1 MKRAKRILCLV
12 MAFALLLP
20 LMAPMGAKAEEVVTD
35 NSHVVVGVETASDAM
50 DLTAV
55 GTTDWMHFTSEKTNQ
70 KMNVTG
76 EELPDIIDFMNAS
89 AASGRTFGQT
99 ADQIWRYQT
108 FTPAKSGAL
117 ADLEVALIKK
127 GDPSDLIAK
136 LYQIISSTDRVL
148 LGTVEIPAADIVSKT
163 PLKLDFGDIELTAGT
178 TYAVAMTQKTL
189 SGQNYYEWSSST
201 TSFESGKITDV
212 AAENWNA
219 ENTGASLRVKIGDF
233 PDPEPVGILH
243 FELVG
248 GLAMKSTMGD
258 SAVTY
263 SWSDGVPTL
272 SAANLKTG
280 GVLSYSGITTGQVTE
295 EAAWVL
301 EVPATD
307 NIQTLTFV
315 SGIWQASAEIYIY
328 ANGDTAKP
336 IYGNSELAAGGT
348 SKLLKYTVTVAPN
361 TSIQVYG
368 KLVSKAHK
376 DGNMSIGGV
385 ALSTTEMDTT
395 LDYVA
400 LLEEAVRAGSA
411 WLNEDISEYFT
422 AQLTKAL
429 NSARAV
435 TESEHPSN
443 LEAYLEYVLLM
454 KAIKAV
460 EGAQASGNYANTYAS
475 GMTASF
481 GWEGDKDAPIGWID
495 GTYKLRDNGNK
506 IVTFGVTSLGAK
518 SVSWYNAEGYLPC
531 FVSEYEK
538 NGMAHKVESFSDL
551 VVIDGKKYE
560 IAYSRM
566 TTTNKS
572 EETKLLP
579 RVSTDLVALSDAAA
593 NAMTVE
599 AGKTVVRDYCIG
611 ADRFGGDY
619 AWPADEVLAAQGSWD
634 AHYDHMKTYWN
645 DRLADLVDIQSIPAK
660 YEELIDAYKAG
671 YIYMLII
678 SDDYELHVGENG
690 YDRVFDHDVI
700 GMLASL
706 IESGHTEHFAD
717 YAQHILKNI
726 EYPDAA
732 WKFSWP
738 FALYLQKTGDSA
750 TVMSFFEDVGGKAGI
765 KTNTHK
771 IASERV
777 VYGNILDEDGK
788 PARIMKITNAIDS
801 NGYWVIDNW
810 AALFGLT
817 TYSYLCDELFALTDE
832 EKYKTESDWAKAE
845 YDSLLKSTEAV
856 LADTMKKYDF
866 SYIPIS
872 MVVPNELSARSDIRD
887 GNWGAHYLFGRWN
900 WDGYLFG
907 ADQNTWLLDQTDA
920 TYDYIIAQKSAVFD
934 SPYNMGG
941 YPHGF
946 YSSSYNAGYF
956 SAALSGEKWRDGGIE
971 AYLWMINNSM
981 SGLYGWWEGV
991 AYPDD
996 TTNLWDRA
1004 SSIGGGGSCQHMW
1017 GQSTATK
1024 VLLDSFL
1031 AEKSDGSIIAGRGLP
1046 LEFNGDGETIEISNW
1061 LCNAGK
1067 HIGFKMETDDKTITF
1082 TLTGDTLENAVS
1094 LELLALVDN
1103 IDSVSVG
1110 CTYDMAAG
1118 AVHIPA
1124 GVKSVTIEMVRD
1136 VADQI
1141 ERDDARQE
1149 LERVIAEGKNV
1160 DQTQYVTSTAKA
1172 LNLAIEAAEA
1182 VVKNGTAAE
1191 LGQAAVAIG
1200 AAVEGLVELRT
1211 YDVVF
1216 DYYTNVSFMK
1226 DPTFGQ
1232 RDDQRMRYGTI
1243 RTGDAAVTF
1252 NKILVNL
1259 KKLTAPWGDV
1269 LISIHTLKADKKTLD
1284 EVIATARLK
1293 VEDVVNGGANTLTFG
1308 EPVTLE
1314 ADTYYAIVFAMD
1326 NTDGVYGAYA
1336 YDSGPLADPSLF
1348 AAKIKGDGSVVDE
1361 SFLGT
1366 PKVKLFRDKTDKTA
1380 LDAAVEAAPAGL
1392 NPDAV
1397 AVLLNRA
1404 ATQQQIDD
1412 ALAAVK
1418 TEAPQQPDSGN
1429 SQPTPKAV
1437 LAQKKSQ
1444 ALTELDD
1451 YAAKLTEEADDSQ
1464 KAVIQDVLKDYRAKI
1479 TAAADVNAVEAV
1491 VKEAKAALAAAAV
1504 SPEEKYADVDRNAWY
1519 YEAVKFMISSGYM
1532 KGVSETRFDVDGT
1545 VTRDQLVTILY
1556 RVAGNPGVKD
1566 LANPFADVKGSTW
1579 YTDAVIWAASSGMV
1593 KGISDTLFAPEMTVT
1608 REQIVTILYRYSG
1621 AEKDET
1627 DHLKAFTD
1635 AGAISDYAVDAM
1647 NWAVGEGLINGVSST
1662 TLSPQGAATRA
1673 QISAIL
1679 MRFQTVS
1686 QTVSG
1691 ITALV

>member
-1 MKRAKRILCLV
+1 MKRAKRILSLV
-12 MAFALLLP
+12 MAFALLPP

-35 NSHVVVGVETASDAM
+35 TSHVVVGVETVSGSM
-50 DLTAV
+50 DLTAA
-55 GTTDWMHFTSEKTNQ
+55 GTTDWIHFTHTQRNR
-70 KMNVTG
+70 KMVDTG
-76 EELPDIIDFMNAS
+76 AELPDIIDFMNAS
-89 AASGRTFGQT
+89 AAQGRTFGQPS
-99 ADQIWRYQT
+99 DQVWRYQT
-108 FTPAKSGAL
+108 FVPAKSGEL
-117 ADLEVALIKK
+117 ANLEVALIKK
-127 GDPSDLIAK
+127 GNPSDLIAK
-136 LYQIISSTDRVL
+136 LYRIDGTDRTL
-148 LGTVEIPAADIVSKT
+148 LGTAEVPVAGIVNNT
-163 PLKLDFGDIELTAGT
+163 PLKLDFGNIGELTAGT

-189 SGQNYYEWSSST
+189 SGSNYYEWCESA
-201 TSFESGKITDV
+201 TSFKNGKITD
-212 AAENWNA
+212 AEGENWRE
-219 ENTGASLRVKIGDF
+219 ENTAASLRVKIGDF
-233 PDPEPVGILH
+233 PEPEPVNILS
-243 FELVG
+243 FEMSG
-248 GLAMKSTMGD
+248 GMVMDSTMND

-263 SWSDGVPTL
+263 SWSDGIPTL
-272 SAANLKTG
+272 SAAGLRTG
-280 GVLSYSGITTGQVTE
+280 GVLSYRDDKVGSVPDGVQ
-295 EAAWVL
+295 WVL
-301 EVPATD
+301 RVPETD

-315 SGIWQASAEIYIY
+315 SGIWNASAEINIY
-328 ANGDTAKP
+328 ADGVADTP
-336 IYGNSELAAGGT
+336 IYSNSALTAGST
-348 SKLLKYTVTVAPN
+348 ANLLKYTVTVAPN

-385 ALSTTEMDTT
+385 ALSTTEMDAT

-411 WLNEDISEYFT
+411 WLNEDISEYFI

-429 NSARAV
+429 DSARAV
-435 TESEHPSN
+435 TESEDPSD

-481 GWEGDKDAPIGWID
+481 GWEGDKDAPIAWID

-566 TTTNKS
+566 TTTNESK
-572 EETKLLP
+572 ETKLLP
-579 RVSTDLVALSDAAA
+579 RVSTDLVALNDAAA

-599 AGKTVVRDYCIG
+599 PGKTVVRDYCIG

-634 AHYDHMKTYWN
+634 AHYDHMRTYWN
-645 DRLADLVDIQSIPAK
+645 DRLANLVDIQSIPAK

-750 TVMSFFEDVGGKAGI
+750 TVMSFFEDVEGKAGI

-777 VYGNILDEDGK
+777 VYNANIKDVDGN

-832 EKYKTESDWAKAE
+832 AKYKTESDWAKAE

-872 MVVPNELSARSDIRD
+872 MAVPNELSARSDIRD
-887 GNWGAHYLFGRWN
+887 GNWGAHYLFGRWD

-907 ADQNTWLLDQTDA
+907 ADQNSWLLERTDA

-956 SAALSGEKWRDGGIE
+956 SAALSGEKYRDGGIE

-991 AYPDD
+991 AYRDE

-1004 SSIGGGGSCQHMW
+1004 SSNGGGGSCQHMW

-1031 AEKSDGSIIAGRGLP
+1031 AEKADGSVIAGRGLP
-1046 LEFNGDGETIEISNW
+1046 LEFNGDGEKIEISNW

-1067 HIGFKMETDDKTITF
+1067 RIGFMMETNDKTITF
-1082 TLTGDTLENAVS
+1082 TLTGDALEHDVS
-1094 LELLALVDN
+1094 LELPALVDN
-1103 IDSVSVG
+1103 IGSVSAD
-1110 CTYDMAAG
+1110 CTYDAAAG
-1118 AVHIPA
+1118 TVHIPA
-1124 GVKSVTIEMVRD
+1124 GIKTATIEMVRD

-1141 ERDDARQE
+1141 ERDDARQD
-1149 LERVIAEGKNV
+1149 LERAIADSKNV

-1172 LNLAIEAAEA
+1172 LKQAIEAAEA

-1191 LGQAAVAIG
+1191 LGQAAAAIG

-1269 LISIHTLKADKKTLD
+1269 LISIHTLKADEKTLD
-1284 EVIATARLK
+1284 GVIATARLK
-1293 VEDVVNGGANTLTFG
+1293 VEDVVNGGANTLAFD

-1397 AVLLNRA
+1397 AVLLDRA

-1418 TEAPQQPDSGN
+1418 TEAPQQPDNGN

-1444 ALTELDD
+1444 ALAELDD
-1451 YAAKLTEEADDSQ
+1451 YAAKLTEKADDAQ
-1464 KAVIQDVLKDYRAKI
+1464 KAVIQNVLKDYRAKI
-1479 TAAADVNAVEAV
+1479 TAAADVNAVETA

-1504 SPEEKYADVDRNAWY
+1504 SPDEKYTDVDKNAWY
-1519 YEAVKFMISSGYM
+1519 YEAVKFMITSGYM
-1532 KGVSETRFDVDGT
+1532 KGVSETRFDVEGT

-1556 RVAGNPGVKD
+1556 RMAGNPSVKD

-1579 YTDAVIWAASSGMV
+1579 YTDAVIWAANSGAV
-1593 KGISDTLFAPEMTVT
+1593 KGISDTLFAPGMTVT

-1647 NWAVGEGLINGVSST
+1647 NWAVGEGLINGVSTT
-1662 TLSPQGAATRA
+1662 TLAPQGAATRA
-1673 QISAIL
+1673 QISAVL
-1679 MRFQTVS
+1679 LRYM
-1686 QTVSG
+1686 
-1691 ITALV
+1691 AD